1 MQRDTWIMLGS
12 IVGLAALL
20 VPIMVALFA
29 STNARID
36 GLRGDVNTQIG
47 RLDSR
52 IDGLQDD
59 FTTQFG
65 RLDSRIDGLRDD
77 INAQIG
83 SLRDDIN
90 AQIGSLRDDV
100 NAQIGSLRDDVD
112 VQNGSLRADM
122 REDHAAIHTRLDSLQ
137 DGLADVGQ
145 RLARVEERLGM
156 ARADDADAG
165 PQSEP

>member
-52 IDGLQDD
+52 IDGLRDD
-59 FTTQFG
+59 FTAQFG

-77 INAQIG
+77 VNAQIG

-90 AQIGSLRDDV
+90 A
-100 NAQIGSLRDDVD
+100 
-112 VQNGSLRADM
+112 QNGSLRADM
-122 REDHAAIHTRLDSLQ
+122 REDHAAIHARLDSLQ

-145 RLARVEERLGM
+145 RLARVEGHLGM

-165 PQSEP
+165 VQSEP

>member
-52 IDGLQDD
+52 IDGLRDD
-59 FTTQFG
+59 FTAQFG
-65 RLDSRIDGLRDD
+65 RLDSRIDG
-77 INAQIG
+77 
-83 SLRDDIN
+83 LRDDIN

>member
-1 MQRDTWIMLGS
+1 MQKDTRISLGTTIAMATLMIS
-12 IVGLAALL
+12 
-20 VPIMVALFA
+20 IMVALFA

-52 IDGLQDD
+52 IDGL
-59 FTTQFG
+59 
-65 RLDSRIDGLRDD
+65 
-77 INAQIG
+77 
-83 SLRDDIN
+83 
-90 AQIGSLRDDV
+90 RDDV
-100 NAQIGSLRDDVD
+100 NVQI
-112 VQNGSLRADM
+112 GSLRADM

-145 RLARVEERLGM
+145 RLARVEGRLGM
-156 ARADDADAG
+156 ARADETDAG

>member
-36 GLRGDVNTQIG
+36 
-47 RLDSR
+47 RLDV
-52 IDGLQDD
+52 
-59 FTTQFG
+59 
-65 RLDSRIDGLRDD
+65 RIDGLRDD
-77 INAQIG
+77 VNAQIG
-83 SLRDDIN
+83 GLRDDVN
-90 AQIGSLRDDV
+90 AQIGGLRDDVNVQIGGLRDDVNVQIGSLRDDV
-100 NAQIGSLRDDVD
+100 N

-137 DGLADVGQ
+137 DGQADVGQ